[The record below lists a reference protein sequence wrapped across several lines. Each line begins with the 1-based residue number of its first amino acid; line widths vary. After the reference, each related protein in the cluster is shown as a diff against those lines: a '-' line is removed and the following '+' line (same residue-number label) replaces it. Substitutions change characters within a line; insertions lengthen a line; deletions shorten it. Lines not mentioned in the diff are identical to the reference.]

1 MIADRTVSRK
11 PIAITS
17 VVATTLLIYP
27 AIWAMNAHPS
37 VPLALDMTAIVTAS
51 SSFGSAPMFLL
62 LMEMFPAS
70 VRASGLSVIYSIG
83 VALFGGSAQFIVTWL
98 LAKTGNPMSLALYM
112 IAAGIITVCAM
123 SSLPEPRKRNA

>member
-1 MIADRTVSRK
+1 
-11 PIAITS
+11 
-17 VVATTLLIYP
+17 
-27 AIWAMNAHPS
+27 MNMHPS
-37 VPLALDMTAIVTAS
+37 IPLALVVVAIVTAA
-51 SSFGSAPMFLL
+51 SSFGSAPMLLL

-112 IAAGIITVCAM
+112 IACGIVTVCAM
-123 SSLPEPRKRNA
+123 SSLPEPRKRAS